1 MTPDEEKLLA
11 LRQDGLETFYKE
23 LMPVLVDFVDRLGIR
38 PPHEVLKHAEQFA
51 PYLETAL
58 ADLEPADE
66 DDRVWLTARVAYF
79 VGEYFVQK
87 YNGCWLVNDVKGSK
101 SFARYVV
108 GRFSKFP
115 SGGSMIDPFEVSF
128 AFVDSAR
135 PRKLGDFLNEIDDSV
150 AKAAMLH

>member
-1 MTPDEEKLLA
+1 MIPDEEKLLA
-11 LRQDGLETFYKE
+11 RRQDGLETFYKE

-38 PPHEVLKHAEQFA
+38 PPHEVLNHAEQFA

-58 ADLEPADE
+58 AHLEPADE

-87 YNGCWLVNDVKGSK
+87 YKGCWLVNDVKGSK

-115 SGGSMIDPFEVSF
+115 NGELMVDPFEVSF
-128 AFVDSAR
+128 AFVGSAR
-135 PRKLGDFLNEIDDSV
+135 PRKLGDFLNEVEDSV
-150 AKAAMLH
+150 VKAATLH